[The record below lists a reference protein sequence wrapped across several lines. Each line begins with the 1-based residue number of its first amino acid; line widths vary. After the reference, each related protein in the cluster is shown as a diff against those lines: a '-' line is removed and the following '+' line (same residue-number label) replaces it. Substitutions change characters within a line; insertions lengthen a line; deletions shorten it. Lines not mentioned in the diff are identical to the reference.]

1 MRILLTLS
9 CYTYLSF
16 TSMNNQSIILEKKKR
31 DYEIAKIMQILNQET
46 GGNFVVTSFNNKVV
60 TKDSKKLSIGIEE
73 IENIFEWAF
82 AKKDEINYLL
92 IFDAEKL
99 TEDAQNSLLKLVEET
114 PENLQIIFITIEAA
128 KLLQTIRSRCLIV
141 YSNELYSSE
150 SVELAKEFLN
160 GDVVRRQ
167 KIIDKMSSDDTFR
180 SSALEFVEELIKLY
194 YDQNKDYTIHEVF
207 INTLRYLRSNV
218 NTKLALTYLLMNIK

>member
-1 MRILLTLS
+1 
-9 CYTYLSF
+9 
-16 TSMNNQSIILEKKKR
+16 MNNQSIILEKKKR
-31 DYEIAKIMQILNQET
+31 DYEISKITDFLNQET
-46 GGNFVVTSFNNKVV
+46 GSNFNVNNFNHKII

-73 IENIFEWAF
+73 IEDVFEWAF
-82 AKKDEINYLL
+82 AKKDNLNYLF
-92 IFDAEKL
+92 IFDSEKL

-128 KLLQTIRSRCLIV
+128 KLLQTIRSRCLII
-141 YSNELYSSE
+141 YSNETYTSQ
-150 SVELAKEFLN
+150 SVELAQEFLN

-207 INTLRYLRSNV
+207 INTLKYLRSNV